1 MEVMRCGIWLGD
13 DHFEVQERP
22 KPVPGPGQVR
32 VRIEACGVC
41 LTEVHSIQGAF
52 GPSTPPRLMGHEF
65 GGVVDE
71 LGPEVTSV
79 ALGTPVTCA
88 ARGGFAEYVVVAAE
102 QAFPIPAGVP
112 VEEAALVEPILCCS
126 TAVQNANLPMGAEI
140 LITGAGPMG
149 LILLQLVRR
158 GGAARVI
165 VSEPRPT
172 RRDLARQLGADV
184 VIDPT
189 DAEVGTS
196 VRELTGGRGVDAA
209 FETAG
214 DPRPLADCVAA
225 ATQGGAIVLVGV
237 NGRTARFEVALHDFH
252 FRDLRLIGS
261 YGGAG
266 RGGFRAA
273 AGWLGQIQL
282 QPLVSHRFG
291 LAELG
296 EAFAAARTGAGC
308 KVLVYPGVQTLSAPH
323 SAPSE
328 AAAPPAVVS

>member
-13 DHFEVQERP
+13 DHFDVQERP
-22 KPVPGPGQVR
+22 KPVTGPGQVR

-52 GPSTPPRLMGHEF
+52 GPSAPPRLMGHEF
-65 GGVVDE
+65 GGLVDE

-79 ALGTPVTCA
+79 AVGTPVACA
-88 ARGGFAEYVVVAAE
+88 GAGGFAEYVVVPAE
-102 QAFPIPAGVP
+102 RVFPIPAGVP
-112 VEEAALVEPILCCS
+112 LEEAALVEPILCCS
-126 TAVQNANLPMGAEI
+126 TATQNANLPMGADI

-149 LILLQLVRR
+149 LIQLQLVRR

-165 VSEPRPT
+165 VSEPRAN
-172 RRDLARQLGADV
+172 RRALASELGADE

-189 DAEVGTS
+189 NADVAAR
-196 VRELTGGRGVDAA
+196 VREITGGRGVDAA

-237 NGRTARFEVALHDFH
+237 NDRAARFEVQLHDFH

-273 AGWLGQIQL
+273 VGWLGQIQL
-282 QPLVSHRFG
+282 QPLISHRFG
-291 LAELG
+291 LAQLG
-296 EAFAAARTGAGC
+296 DAFAAARTGAGC
-308 KVLVYPGVQTLSAPH
+308 KVLVYPGAQSLGAPRRI
-323 SAPSE
+323 STDG
-328 AAAPPAVVS
+328 AATPVTAS